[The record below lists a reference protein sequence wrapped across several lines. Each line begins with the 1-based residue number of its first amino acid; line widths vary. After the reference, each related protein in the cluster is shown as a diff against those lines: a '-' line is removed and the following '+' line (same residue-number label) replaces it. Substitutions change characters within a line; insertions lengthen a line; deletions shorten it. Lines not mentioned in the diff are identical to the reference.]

1 MTLAQD
7 GTFQIVHTKDFAEGT
22 NSYVTILYPRLMSA
36 GGANEI
42 IPQLFRTAVQQLV
55 IDCERHQS
63 DSSTAHAAA
72 TAVDALL
79 NRLESTMSIVEE
91 GINLLSYSSLF
102 TAEHA
107 LLLTFR
113 TSLARCLR
121 TLQYG
126 INDCTVPPICIPS
139 STTQHYSGFR
149 GRPTILLNLE
159 TVELLRSSGYTWSD
173 IAGTLQ
179 VSRTTLWR
187 RLNEANYEIK
197 RFTDI
202 SDDELDSILQE
213 LQRNHPNCGQQ
224 LLQGY
229 LRQRSITVQRRRLR
243 ESVARTDPIRRHVRW
258 HQVVTRRTYSV
269 QHSNSLWH
277 VDGHHSL
284 IRWRMVVHGGIDSYS
299 RMIVYLKCATNNRSL
314 TVYRLFKQA
323 TEQYG
328 IPSRVRSDKGGE
340 NILVCQYMIT
350 VRGTDRGSHI
360 AGSSVHNQRIEH
372 LWRDVYRCVCSTYHE
387 LFYSMEA
394 NGFLDPVSELDLFV
408 LHCVYLP
415 RINKALTEF
424 SRAWNLHP
432 MQTARNWSP
441 HQMML
446 NSMIREE
453 HILDAVDDD
462 FGIDPDGPIA
472 EDEIGTVIIPETVAP
487 ISDADLDDFLSVID
501 TDTPFDDLAVQHYI
515 YCKQLIL
522 SMQ

>member
-1 MTLAQD
+1 M
-7 GTFQIVHTKDFAEGT
+7 
-22 NSYVTILYPRLMSA
+22 
-36 GGANEI
+36 
-42 IPQLFRTAVQQLV
+42 QLFRLAVQQLV
-55 IDCERHQS
+55 NDCERHFN
-63 DSSTAHAAA
+63 SSSFRVSTMSA
-72 TAVDALL
+72 DALL
-79 NRLESTMSIVEE
+79 IRLESTISTVEE
-91 GINLLSYSSLF
+91 GINLLSASALF
-102 TAEHA
+102 SAELA
-107 LLLTFR
+107 LLSTFR
-113 TSLARCLR
+113 RSLARCLR

-159 TVELLRSSGYTWSD
+159 TVELLRSSGYTWD
-173 IAGTLQ
+173 EIASSLQ

-202 SDDELDSILQE
+202 SDDELDSILRE
-213 LQRNHPNCGQQ
+213 LQINYPNCGQQ

-229 LRQRSITVQRRRLR
+229 LRQRGVIVQRRRLR

-258 HQVVTRRTYSV
+258 HQVVTKRTYSV

-277 VDGHHSL
+277 IDGHHSL
-284 IRWRMVVHGGIDSYS
+284 IRWRMVVHGGIDGYS
-299 RMIVYLKCATNNRSL
+299 RMIVYLQCATNNRSL
-314 TVYRLFKQA
+314 TVHRLFKQA

-340 NILVCQYMIT
+340 NILVCQYMIA

-360 AGSSVHNQRIEH
+360 AGSSVHNQRIER
-372 LWRDVYRCVCSTYHE
+372 LWRDVYRCVCSIYHE

-394 NGFLDPVSELDLFV
+394 TGILDPASEIDLFV

-432 MQTARNWSP
+432 VRTARNWSP
-441 HQMML
+441 HQIML

-453 HILDAVDDD
+453 NILDAVDSDY
-462 FGIDPDGPIA
+462 GIDPDGPVV
-472 EDEIGTVIIPETVAP
+472 EDDTNAVTIPETVAP
-487 ISDADLDDFLSVID
+487 ISDDDLEDFLSTID
-501 TDTPFDDLAVQHYI
+501 TDTPFDDLAVQHYM

-522 SMQ
+522 SM